1 MFEHLGM
8 DFEKVATSEVPSRTT
23 TSLPGN
29 SSGAANAPAKGA
41 TLYGPANE
49 DMMTIRTIE
58 RSGDDLLVKGHAYGT
73 MPIAVTVRPE
83 EARRLLKLLRLSL
96 IPFLLGFL
104 FRRSSRPVE
113 KQP

>member
-1 MFEHLGM
+1 
-8 DFEKVATSEVPSRTT
+8 
-23 TSLPGN
+23 
-29 SSGAANAPAKGA
+29 
-41 TLYGPANE
+41 
-49 DMMTIRTIE
+49 MMTIRTIE